1 MSTLEEFQSDIS
13 EYLLILKARNGI
25 DTASQSTRDKWQK
38 VFEKIVL
45 VLIQHGHETPDEK
58 DYEKYRANN
67 TMSNETFK
75 KYKEKM
81 NEFFSWRQKRR
92 QETMPDEK
100 IEVSTKN
107 ETVIDTETAES
118 EKEIATD
125 AEPSQVTEKVESD
138 TVEAES
144 LETESDK
151 KKSNAGRKKIDTMKG
166 EKRDQKLMLYLTPS
180 VIADVRDWCS
190 LKNLSSND
198 YITKLIEAD
207 LQDKQ
212 EKLSFFRQLRDEA

>member
-1 MSTLEEFQSDIS
+1 MKIEGELIVSTLEEFQSDIS

-25 DTASQSTRDKWQK
+25 DTAPQSTRYKWQK

-58 DYEKYRANN
+58 DYEEYRANN

-100 IEVSTKN
+100 IEVSSEN
-107 ETVIDTETAES
+107 ETVIDTRVAES
-118 EKEIATD
+118 EKEIVA
-125 AEPSQVTEKVESD
+125 KVEVEP
-138 TVEAES
+138 VEA
-144 LETESDK
+144 ESDK
-151 KKSNAGRKKIDTMKG
+151 KKSNAGRKKIDTVKG

>member
-1 MSTLEEFQSDIS
+1 MIVSTLEEFQSDIS

-58 DYEKYRANN
+58 DYEEYRANN

-100 IEVSTKN
+100 IEVSSEN

-118 EKEIATD
+118 EKEIA
-125 AEPSQVTEKVESD
+125 AKVEVEP
-138 TVEAES
+138 VEA
-144 LETESDK
+144 ESDK

-212 EKLSFFRQLRDEA
+212 EKLSFFRQLRNEA